1 MIKIAYINKNKRTV
15 YKIHGNNITDV
26 NDNKID
32 VLPMY
37 LPINTE
43 LKETTEQAVIKYTQS
58 TTNAIYLEN
67 YKTGILL
74 IK

>member
-1 MIKIAYINKNKRTV
+1 MIKIAYVNKSKRTV

-26 NDNKID
+26 NGNKVD

-58 TTNAIYLEN
+58 TTNAMYLEN